1 MHYNSYRDK
10 LKLYISKNV
19 FQPTG
24 TSELLIKNSIN
35 YIKNKKKFLD
45 LGCGSGIVGI
55 TIAKKIKNKNLN
67 FFSDISKF
75 ACISTT
81 KNLKLN
87 KIEGIVR
94 QGSIFEPWQ
103 GEKFDY
109 IVCDIAAIAKKVSE
123 FSPWYK
129 NCVNNSGDDGTNHI
143 INVLKKSKKYLN
155 PKGKLFFPIISF
167 SNEERILNVARK
179 NFLNLKKL
187 SSKEW
192 PLPKTMYNKKKTL
205 YKLKK
210 KKIINFQEKLGI
222 IIFKTNI
229 YMVSN

>member
-1 MHYNSYRDK
+1 MYYNSYRDK

-45 LGCGSGIVGI
+45 LGCGSGIIGI
-55 TIAKKIKNKNLN
+55 SIARKIKNKNLN

-75 ACISTT
+75 ACRNTI
-81 KNLKLN
+81 KNLKRN
-87 KIEGIVR
+87 TIKGIVR
-94 QGSIFEPWQ
+94 QGSIFEPWK

-109 IVCDIAAIAKKVSE
+109 ILCDIAAIAEKVSE

-129 NCVNNSGDDGTNHI
+129 NCENNSGKDGTNHI
-143 INVLKKSKKYLN
+143 VNVLKKSKKYLN
-155 PKGKLFFPIISF
+155 SKGKLFFPIVSL
-167 SNEERILNVARK
+167 SNEKKILNVAKR

-192 PLPKTMYNKKKTL
+192 PLPKTMYSKKKTL
-205 YKLKK
+205 YRLKK
-210 KKIINFQEKLGI
+210 NKVINFKEKLGI
-222 IIFKTNI
+222 IIFYTDI